1 MYIKFDKFQ
10 VWFVCRLGLAMI
22 NLSSKFKVYLYP
34 VRKYERGVQN
44 VENDVVWGSYRSLG
58 VIGSSTIR

>member
-22 NLSSKFKVYLYP
+22 NLSSKCKVYLYP
-34 VRKYERGVQN
+34 VQKYERGVQN